1 MTVLITCSSPLPSTI
16 ISPVLNSF
24 KNCVPVPVNTPPA
37 VNTDAPDIIFTLSTG
52 IPVSYTHLTL
62 PTTPYV

>member
-52 IPVSYTHLTL
+52 ILAVKFLSALEA
-62 PTTPYV
+62 VDGS